1 MLNSM
6 TDAKSQM
13 FPVLTIDGPSG
24 AGKGSIAQLVAKKLG
39 WSLLD
44 SGALYRLTA
53 LSATNQGV
61 SFEDESAL
69 AVVAQGLSV
78 EFLPSEFGEPVKVLL
93 DGLDVTN
100 EIRTESAGNNASK
113 IAPLAAVRQ
122 ALLQRQRDFSTSK
135 GLVADGRDMGT
146 VVFPQAEYKVF
157 MTASAEE
164 RAERRYNQLY
174 NKNGQLKNEDGRL
187 KKESEDVS
195 IAALLK
201 EIEERDARDVGRKNS
216 PLKAAD
222 DAKVIDTTRFSIEE
236 VLEQVMGLI
245 R

>member
-1 MLNSM
+1 MNDANSEV
-6 TDAKSQM
+6 

-53 LSATNQGV
+53 LSALKQGV
-61 SFEDESAL
+61 SFEDEQAL
-69 AVVAQGLSV
+69 AVVAQSLKV

-93 DGLDVTN
+93 DGVDVTT
-100 EIRTESAGNNASK
+100 EIRTETAGNNASK
-113 IAPLAAVRQ
+113 VAPLAAVRQ
-122 ALLQRQRDFSTSK
+122 ALLQRQRDFSTLK

-146 VVFPQAEYKVF
+146 VVFPQAAYKVF
-157 MTASAEE
+157 MTASAQE
-164 RAERRYNQLY
+164 RAERRYNQL
-174 NKNGQLKNEDGRL
+174 LKSGG
-187 KKESEDVS
+187 EDVS
-195 IAALLK
+195 IAALKK
-201 EIEERDARDVGRKNS
+201 EIEERDARDMGRKNS

-236 VLEQVMGLI
+236 VLEQVMVLI

>member
-1 MLNSM
+1 MS
-6 TDAKSQM
+6 DAKSQM
-13 FPVLTIDGPSG
+13 FQVLTIDGPSG

-53 LSATNQGV
+53 LSAVNQGV
-61 SFEDESAL
+61 SFENEEAL
-69 AVVAQGLSV
+69 ALVAQGLNV
-78 EFLPSEFGEPVKVLL
+78 EFLPSEFGQPVKVLL
-93 DGLDVTN
+93 DGVDVTS
-100 EIRTESAGNNASK
+100 EIRTETAGNNASK
-113 IAPLAAVRQ
+113 IAPLAAVRH
-122 ALLQRQRDFSTSK
+122 ALLQRQRNFSTSK

-146 VVFPQAEYKVF
+146 VVFPSAGYKVF

-164 RAERRYNQLY
+164 RAERRYNQLR
-174 NKNGQLKNEDGRL
+174 NKSGKLKSEG
-187 KKESEDVS
+187 EDVS
-195 IAALLK
+195 IATLKK
-201 EIEERDARDVGRKNS
+201 EIEERDARDMGRKNS

>member
-1 MLNSM
+1 M
-6 TDAKSQM
+6 TNAESQV

-53 LSATNQGV
+53 LSAIKQGV
-61 SFEDESAL
+61 SFEDEQAL
-69 AVVAQGLSV
+69 AVVAQGLNV
-78 EFLPSEFGEPVKVLL
+78 EFLPSEFGQPVKVLL
-93 DGLDVTN
+93 DGVDVTS
-100 EIRTESAGNNASK
+100 EIRTETAGNNASK
-113 IAPLAAVRQ
+113 IAPLAGVRA

-146 VVFPQAEYKVF
+146 VVFPVADYKVF

-164 RAERRYNQLY
+164 RAERRYNQLK
-174 NKNGQLKNEDGRL
+174 NKNGQLKSED
-187 KKESEDVS
+187 KDVS
-195 IAALLK
+195 IAALKK
-201 EIEERDARDVGRKNS
+201 EIEERDARDMGRKNA

>member
-201 EIEERDARDVGRKNS
+201 EIEERDARDMGRKNS

>member
-1 MLNSM
+1 MS
-6 TDAKSQM
+6 DAKSQM
-13 FPVLTIDGPSG
+13 FQVLTIDGPSG

-53 LSATNQGV
+53 LSAVNQGV
-61 SFEDESAL
+61 SFENEEAL
-69 AVVAQGLSV
+69 ALAAQGLNV
-78 EFLPSEFGEPVKVLL
+78 EFLPSEFGQPVKVLL
-93 DGLDVTN
+93 DGVDVTS
-100 EIRTESAGNNASK
+100 EIRTETAGNNASK
-113 IAPLAAVRQ
+113 IAPLAAVRH

-146 VVFPQAEYKVF
+146 VVFPSAGYKVF

-164 RAERRYNQLY
+164 RAERRYNQLR
-174 NKNGQLKNEDGRL
+174 NKSGKLKSEG
-187 KKESEDVS
+187 EDVS
-195 IAALLK
+195 IATLKK
-201 EIEERDARDVGRKNS
+201 EIEERDARDMGRKNS

>member
-1 MLNSM
+1 M

-201 EIEERDARDVGRKNS
+201 EIEERDARDMGRKNS

>member
-1 MLNSM
+1 MS
-6 TDAKSQM
+6 DAKSQM
-13 FPVLTIDGPSG
+13 FQVLTIDGPSG

-53 LSATNQGV
+53 LSAVNQGV
-61 SFEDESAL
+61 SFENEEAL
-69 AVVAQGLSV
+69 ALVAQGLNV
-78 EFLPSEFGEPVKVLL
+78 EFLPSEFGQPVKVLL
-93 DGLDVTN
+93 DGVDVTS
-100 EIRTESAGNNASK
+100 EIRTETAGNNASK
-113 IAPLAAVRQ
+113 IAPLAAVRH

-146 VVFPQAEYKVF
+146 VVFPSAGYKVF

-164 RAERRYNQLY
+164 RAERRYNQLR
-174 NKNGQLKNEDGRL
+174 NKSGKLKSEG
-187 KKESEDVS
+187 EDVS
-195 IAALLK
+195 IATLKK
-201 EIEERDARDVGRKNS
+201 EIEERDARDMGRKNS

>member
-1 MLNSM
+1 MS
-6 TDAKSQM
+6 DAKSQM
-13 FPVLTIDGPSG
+13 FQVLTIDGPSG

-53 LSATNQGV
+53 LSAVNQGV
-61 SFEDESAL
+61 SFENEEAL
-69 AVVAQGLSV
+69 ALVAQGLNV
-78 EFLPSEFGEPVKVLL
+78 EFLPSEFGQPVKVLL
-93 DGLDVTN
+93 DGVDVTS
-100 EIRTESAGNNASK
+100 EIRTETAGNNASK
-113 IAPLAAVRQ
+113 IAPLAAVRH

-146 VVFPQAEYKVF
+146 VVFPSAGYKVF

-164 RAERRYNQLY
+164 RAERRYNQLR
-174 NKNGQLKNEDGRL
+174 NKNGKLKSEG
-187 KKESEDVS
+187 EDVS
-195 IAALLK
+195 IATLKK
-201 EIEERDARDVGRKNS
+201 EIEERDARDMGRKNS